1 MLRRY
6 CQLVREQ
13 AYNEGKAV
21 VRPDVKAS
29 KAFVERTTYTV
40 GPSWIECSMQGLS
53 KCLICMRWA
62 SCKGGSGEG
71 ENKGSICEAVVNGKD
86 DGSAESV
93 GEFVFTLTAGDVP
106 WNDLS
111 KGLGMTFPKTSIV
124 QPLM

>member
-6 CQLVREQ
+6 CQLVRGQ

-21 VRPDVKAS
+21 VRPDVKAD
-29 KAFVERTTYTV
+29 KAPVEGTTYTV

-86 DGSAESV
+86 DGSVESV
-93 GEFVFTLTAGDVP
+93 GEFVFTLTASNVP
-106 WNDLS
+106 WNELS
-111 KGLGMTFPKTSIV
+111 KGL
-124 QPLM
+124 